1 MKTKIFSTIHENSTK
16 NGKPNNQ
23 KIYPQPDF
31 HSAWRHIN
39 NKLMSLVVYEDMKVV
54 NIAKKI
60 INRLNHY
67 LLYLLI
73 SQPVKTTKD
82 IILLNYRILSV
93 GTSINRSFHMEG
105 SRHISKRILNTG

>member
-1 MKTKIFSTIHENSTK
+1 MKKKIFSTIHENSTK

-39 NKLMSLVVYEDMKVV
+39 NKLMSLVVYEDMKAV

-67 LLYLLI
+67 RNTVLI
-73 SQPVKTTKD
+73 NFTASKNHQRHHFTE
-82 IILLNYRILSV
+82 LSNFV
-93 GTSINRSFHMEG
+93 GWYQY
-105 SRHISKRILNTG
+105 